1 VTARSSFA
9 PRAVFAVPVVPYAA
23 VALAACAWGT
33 WALIIRHAE
42 AICPMPSALEA
53 TLVMAV
59 LTAVTGLTS
68 LRDRIPG
75 RAPVQARAWVAYL
88 GFADAMNVL
97 LLFAAYKITVGVAV
111 LTHYLTPILVAVA
124 SPALLGE
131 RLTRRTTLAVIVSI
145 SGLALMVAPAHGTV
159 RMDAVWRSAALG
171 AGSALFYASNIIVNK
186 FVAESFST
194 SETMFWHGIVA
205 TPFLAAFVPRA
216 AWAALDVRAAAF
228 LSVVSIGPG
237 ALAGLVFV
245 WALRRMPAAHAST
258 LTLIEPLVAVL
269 VGASLYGEDL
279 GFRTV
284 VGGGCILAGAF
295 AVMIP
300 ARRPPDERLSAR
312 GGDEPS

>member
-1 VTARSSFA
+1 VPATSSA
-9 PRAVFAVPVVPYAA
+9 APYAA
-23 VALAACAWGT
+23 VAVAACAWGT

-42 AICPMPSALEA
+42 AYGPVPSALEA

-59 LTAVTGLTS
+59 LTLVTGLTS
-68 LRDRIPG
+68 LRDRVAH
-75 RAPVQARAWVAYL
+75 RAPWRARAWVAYL
-88 GFADAMNVL
+88 GVADAMNVL

-131 RLTRRTTLAVIVSI
+131 RLTRRTAVAVIVSI
-145 SGLALMVAPAHGTV
+145 SGLALMVAPSGGAV

-194 SETMFWHGIVA
+194 SETMFWHGVVA
-205 TPFLAAFVPRA
+205 TPFLAAFVPVG
-216 AWAALDVRAAAF
+216 AWAAVDGRATAF
-228 LSVVSIGPG
+228 LSIVSIGPG

-258 LTLIEPLVAVL
+258 LTLLEPLVAVL
-269 VGASLYGEDL
+269 VGAAVYGEAL
-279 GFRTV
+279 GLRTV
-284 VGGGCILAGAF
+284 LGGGCILAGAL
-295 AVMIP
+295 AVMTQP
-300 ARRPPDERLSAR
+300 RRPD
-312 GGDEPS
+312 